1 MKNKKSDLKT
11 ELKNILLE
19 KLYQNQNFYD
29 NINSFYESIVNG
41 TELIEDLYYS
51 FLYLMKKYKSYIIFD
66 FIGEILEENG
76 HLDSKRLGQIFTPYS
91 VVSTM
96 IKMTLDSYEN
106 NQDQTIKIL
115 DPACGSG
122 RFFIQLYKD
131 YYEEYMD
138 FFSRSFDNL
147 IKTFEDKKTLKE
159 IFYEGKSSFNFNNKL
174 EDLIIED
181 IDKSSENPIIKK
193 NIAFF
198 SVDISDLMY
207 KSSVINTYLITKI
220 FPVFFYKRFF
230 THTIIKGNFLTG
242 EVFDHITFCNGNIVK
257 SDSFI
262 NFYKEAQN
270 NSLVN
275 LKNTESF
282 NDNIQKEL
290 F

>member
-1 MKNKKSDLKT
+1 MEKHKS
-11 ELKNILLE
+11 
-19 KLYQNQNFYD
+19 F
-29 NINSFYESIVNG
+29 
-41 TELIEDLYYS
+41 
-51 FLYLMKKYKSYIIFD
+51 IIFD

-76 HLDSKRLGQIFTPYS
+76 HLDSKRLGQFFTPYS
-91 VVSTM
+91 IVSAM
-96 IKMTLDSYEN
+96 VKMTLENYE
-106 NQDQTIKIL
+106 DEDDKTIRIL

-122 RFFIQLYKD
+122 RFFIQVYKD
-131 YYEEYMD
+131 YYEQYMH
-138 FFSRSFDNL
+138 FFSKNFNNL
-147 IKTFEDKKTLKE
+147 ASTFENKETLKE
-159 IFYEGKSSFNFNNKL
+159 IFYEGKFSFDFNSKL

-181 IDKSSENPIIKK
+181 IDKNSETYIIKK

-242 EVFDHITFCNGNIVK
+242 EVFDHITFYNGNIVK

-262 NFYKEAQN
+262 NFYKEVQN

-275 LKNTESF
+275 LKPKKSF
-282 NDNIQKEL
+282 NNIQKEL